1 MLLQASQSLVLLIDM
16 QQKLAPAIFD
26 SKEVEQAAAW
36 VLQVALQLDVPVWA
50 TEQYP
55 QGIGAAKNAL

>member
-36 VLQVALQLDVPVWA
+36 VLQVA
-50 TEQYP
+50 
-55 QGIGAAKNAL
+55 